1 MANAKV
7 FSLVDALNGFTQI
20 PLDEE
25 SSYLTTMHT
34 PIGRV
39 RWLRLPYGI
48 TSAPEEYQRRHSE
61 VIEGL
66 DGVANIADDTL
77 VYGCGETIEEAE
89 KDHDRKLIAL
99 LERCRQRNLKL
110 NIKKLKFKKAEVQ
123 FMGHLLTR
131 EGTKPD
137 KTKVDAIVSTP
148 EPKDKKSVQRYLG
161 MLNYLNKFCENL
173 SEHCKPLRD
182 YVHAKENWSEAQ
194 SKAFLMSK

>member
-20 PLDEE
+20 ALDEK

-89 KDHDRKLIAL
+89 KDHDRKSS
-99 LERCRQRNLKL
+99 RKP
-110 NIKKLKFKKAEVQ
+110 KFNSWV
-123 FMGHLLTR
+123 
-131 EGTKPD
+131 
-137 KTKVDAIVSTP
+137 I
-148 EPKDKKSVQRYLG
+148 Y
-161 MLNYLNKFCENL
+161 
-173 SEHCKPLRD
+173 
-182 YVHAKENWSEAQ
+182 
-194 SKAFLMSK
+194 